1 MSSGPPP
8 PHQSRA
14 RYLAAGARRFAVL
27 LLGIAGATAVVSFAV
42 GTLAGARTG
51 RALSLG
57 FYVVGSLLLVAG
69 FFVGNRGPA
78 RLDEQG
84 DATEQLKRGRRVR
97 WASRDERVI
106 ALNESAVFVTIGLLL
121 ILIGV
126 VVDARVRLL

>member
-8 PHQSRA
+8 PRQSRA
-14 RYLAAGARRFAVL
+14 RFLAAGARRFAVL
-27 LLGIAGATAVVSFAV
+27 LAGIAGATAAVSFAV
-42 GTLAGARTG
+42 GVLAGAETD

-57 FYVVGSLLLVAG
+57 FYLVGSLLLVAG

-78 RLDEQG
+78 RLDETG
-84 DATEQLKRGRRVR
+84 DASEQLAKGRRVR

-106 ALNESAVFVTIGLLL
+106 ALNESAIFVTVGLVL
-121 ILIGV
+121 ILIGI